1 MKIRFS
7 LDFFYRIAL
16 NKSNK
21 YLGQIVAELQHYR

>member
-1 MKIRFS
+1 
-7 LDFFYRIAL
+7 L